1 MGYGSQILA
10 WSLREEP
17 EITVEGSEVVFV
29 GYGINAPDYGWNDY
43 EGIDVRGKT
52 VLMLINDPGYASGDP
67 AIFNGKAMTY
77 YGRWTYKFEEAARQG
92 AAAALL
98 IHQKDPAGYP
108 WDVVQS
114 SWSGPQFSLV
124 SEDKGQSRVAVEA
137 WVSSSAATA
146 LLQRG
151 DLTLDEAQA
160 LALSPDF
167 KAMPLPVTFSAK
179 LNSTV
184 RHTTSHNVMAV
195 REGATAP
202 DEALIYMAHWD
213 HLGTDPSL
221 KGDKIYNGALDNAT
235 GTAGLMVLADA
246 FSKAP
251 TPPRRSVAFL
261 AVTAEEQGLL
271 GSAYYAAHPAFA
283 PHKTVAAI
291 NMDGLNIHGPTK
303 DITLIGWQQNDLQDM
318 LEAAAQ
324 KQDRMVVAEPTPQNG
339 YFYRSDHFSL
349 AKVGIPALYADSG
362 VDSRAH
368 GREWGLAQ
376 QQDYI
381 DRAYHKPADEYDP
394 NWDLSGAVEDLL
406 LFYEIGHQLAYGDRW
421 PLWKEGSEFRA
432 IREQD
437 LEDAQ

>member
-1 MGYGSQILA
+1 MLKAWLLGAGLLVLAGCDQTGDQTGGQNGNQALDQNAMASSLHQYTATLASDEFAGRAPASEGEEKTIGFLEQHFRALGLKPGFGDSYVQPVPLAEITVNPKGGRFHAAFTKEGEALGMGYGSQILA

-92 AAAALL
+92 AAAAIL

-124 SEDKGQSRVAVEA
+124 SADKGQSRVAVEA
-137 WVSSSAATA
+137 WISLAAATA

-167 KAMPLPVTFSAK
+167 KATPLPVTFSAR
-179 LNSTV
+179 LESTV
-184 RHTTSHNVMAV
+184 RHTTSHNVIAV
-195 REGATAP
+195 REGSSVP

-213 HLGTDPSL
+213 HLGTDP
-221 KGDKIYNGALDNAT
+221 T
-235 GTAGLMVLADA
+235 
-246 FSKAP
+246 
-251 TPPRRSVAFL
+251 
-261 AVTAEEQGLL
+261 
-271 GSAYYAAHPAFA
+271 
-283 PHKTVAAI
+283 
-291 NMDGLNIHGPTK
+291 
-303 DITLIGWQQNDLQDM
+303 
-318 LEAAAQ
+318 
-324 KQDRMVVAEPTPQNG
+324 
-339 YFYRSDHFSL
+339 
-349 AKVGIPALYADSG
+349 
-362 VDSRAH
+362 
-368 GREWGLAQ
+368 
-376 QQDYI
+376 
-381 DRAYHKPADEYDP
+381 
-394 NWDLSGAVEDLL
+394 
-406 LFYEIGHQLAYGDRW
+406 
-421 PLWKEGSEFRA
+421 
-432 IREQD
+432 
-437 LEDAQ
+437 